1 MKGRA
6 AAAVLALCALIA
18 PGPALAKSTP
28 LTIASA
34 ALDPQFRVPTA
45 SDLAPYEAAGT
56 TRVSGRFN
64 LALDGTT
71 ARLEYGGRKVY
82 LLPAVEWSYVWAFT
96 LARAVSQ
103 DGMRTLPFAPWTRRY
118 MRTAVTDAHGNFS
131 FDAVPPGKYVLG
143 SYVSSRVATTQPYL
157 TDNPELTTD
166 TTQEYDAE
174 TDTYRNV
181 VTVETEHHYTEHVS
195 TTSCDVYAALEAVV
209 TVKPGDAT
217 TNVPVQIAGS
227 YFDGQCTK

>member
-1 MKGRA
+1 MTIQTA
-6 AAAVLALCALIA
+6 AAAAALCALVVPGIA
-18 PGPALAKSTP
+18 FAKTENI
-28 LTIASA
+28 TIASA
-34 ALDPQFRVPTA
+34 ALDPQYRLPTA
-45 SDLAPYEAAGT
+45 SDLAPYDASGT

-64 LALDGTT
+64 LALNGTT
-71 ARLEYGGRKVY
+71 ARLEYGGRTVY

-118 MRTAVTDAHGNFS
+118 MRTAITDAHGNFS
-131 FDAVPPGKYVLG
+131 FDGVPPGKYVLG
-143 SYVSSRVATTQPYL
+143 SYVSSRIATTHPYL
-157 TDNPELTTD
+157 TDSPELTTE
-166 TTQEYDAE
+166 TTQEYDDE
-174 TDTYRNV
+174 TESYRNV